1 MPALIYFTS
10 GEKVTVQPDVKEV
23 VNQLKR
29 GKAKFA
35 RFEVVGGLEIHVV
48 PDHVAFVAQVPESGD
63 ATAGG

>member
-10 GEKVTVQPDVKEV
+10 GEKVTVQSDVKQV

-29 GKAKFA
+29 TKQFA

-48 PDHVAFVAQVPESGD
+48 RDHVAFVASVPESGD
-63 ATAGG
+63 ASA